1 MRARIANLKVVHV
14 ADTQRECELPSAA
27 AMTHC
32 ATYPNASLCN
42 ADDGCQFVDNLACK
56 AVDTDCFPCRDA
68 ESKKCPQAVEEY
80 FCNHGVNTAQ
90 SLKFWAI
97 EGRVPGALNASLKK
111 SAAVLANETVERMH
125 RCHGQPGGVFSG
137 HETIGGIE
145 PNRGT

>member
-1 MRARIANLKVVHV
+1 MA
-14 ADTQRECELPSAA
+14 
-27 AMTHC
+27 HC

-42 ADDGCQFVDNLACK
+42 ADDACQFVDNLACK